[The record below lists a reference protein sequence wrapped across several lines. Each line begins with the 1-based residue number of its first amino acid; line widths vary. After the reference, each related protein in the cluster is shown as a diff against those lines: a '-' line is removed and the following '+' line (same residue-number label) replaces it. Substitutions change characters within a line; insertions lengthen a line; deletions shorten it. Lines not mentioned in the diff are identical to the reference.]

1 MFKNKNKNKNNSR
14 TRDVRSKDNP
24 VFMYT
29 YHNVRDNFDD
39 KKERKEKKELIPKLI
54 NPFKKL
60 SAFMVLLILIIA
72 VINLLYLSSTPKVF
86 LLNNNSK
93 ISNLYNN
100 LYGQEVYSEVKN
112 YLNSSLLNY
121 NKLSINLN
129 GLNKDIA
136 SKFPI
141 VSNTSYNI
149 PLFKNQV
156 EIYLTT
162 SSPALIVSNN
172 SHNYILNQN
181 GEVILDNQGY
191 NVISSLDIPK
201 IITSTKE
208 ISLGSSLLSQQE
220 VSFIQSVYLQLTDKN
235 YQISYMKISG
245 GGEELDVYIKG
256 KSFYVKFNLSG
267 SDARLEAGRFLA
279 TMNYLNNNKINPT
292 QYIDVRSEGRVFY
305 K

>member
-1 MFKNKNKNKNNSR
+1 MFKRKNKNSYRSR
-14 TRDVRSKDNP
+14 GERDGDKP

-39 KKERKEKKELIPKLI
+39 KRDRNEKKELIPKLI

-60 SAFMVLLILIIA
+60 SALIVLIILLIA
-72 VINLLYLSSTPKVF
+72 FINLIYLSSTPKVY
-86 LLNNNSK
+86 LLNSNSK
-93 ISNLYNN
+93 ISNLYNS
-100 LYGQEVYSEVKN
+100 LYGQKVYLEVKS

-129 GLNKDIA
+129 SLNKEVT

-141 VSNTSYNI
+141 ITNTSYNI

-162 SSPALIVSNN
+162 SNPALLLSNN
-172 SHNYILNQN
+172 KNNYVLNQN
-181 GEVILDNQGY
+181 GEVILNDQGY
-191 NVISSLDIPK
+191 NTIDSLDLPK
-201 IITSTKE
+201 IITSDGAIKV
-208 ISLGSSLLSQQE
+208 GSSLLSAQQ
-220 VSFIQSVYLQLTDKN
+220 VGFIQSVDQQLAAKKYL
-235 YQISYMKISG
+235 ISYMKISG

-256 KSFYVKFNLSG
+256 ETFFVKFNLSG
-267 SDARLEAGRFLA
+267 GDARLEAGRFLA
-279 TMNYLNNNKINPT
+279 SINYLTTNKINPT